1 MKLDDGDKLLAML
14 AAEGVRTGQL
24 SAWSDVEQVHLC
36 LHTVMGSVLYYT

>member
-24 SAWSDVEQVHLC
+24 SACSDVEQVHLHLC
-36 LHTVMGSVLYYT
+36 AVMGSALCCT

>member
-1 MKLDDGDKLLAML
+1 MELDDGDKLLAML